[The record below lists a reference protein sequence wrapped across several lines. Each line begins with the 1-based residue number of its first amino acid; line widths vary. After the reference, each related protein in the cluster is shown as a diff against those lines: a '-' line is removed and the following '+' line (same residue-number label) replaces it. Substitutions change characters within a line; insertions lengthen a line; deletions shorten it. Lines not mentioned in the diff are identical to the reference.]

1 LHLDHFQHFFKRARR
16 GKIDPIRSEHR
27 LNAMND
33 QAVQLLEKILDI
45 NENIYGVALIDAAKG
60 NVLAQTGNWDLR
72 KDAPGIMTTWSANQ
86 GSVSALGIRYI
97 VVENTP
103 ERLIATNATGK
114 GHIIGATAGAA
125 KVLVYINP
133 AIGPTQVL
141 NDVFMSALR
150 LAKAL

>member
-1 LHLDHFQHFFKRARR
+1 
-16 GKIDPIRSEHR
+16 
-27 LNAMND
+27 MND
-33 QAVQLLEKILDI
+33 QVVQQLEKILDI
-45 NENIYGVALIDAAKG
+45 NENIYGVALVDGKAK
-60 NVLAQTGNWDLR
+60 VLAQTGNWDLR
-72 KDAPGIMTTWSANQ
+72 KDAPGIIATWNANQ
-86 GSVSALGIRYI
+86 GSVSILGIRYV

-114 GHIIGATAGAA
+114 GHIIAVTAGPA
-125 KVLVYINP
+125 KVIVYINP